1 MADHFSAVG
10 FPARNLEEMQE
21 VLKVAFDR
29 ADESGASVEHADGRT
44 CRYEDPSGATLT
56 IHVDRR
62 GGFECCQPGFA
73 GPSRSRWRPLQVVPD
88 PDGCRFCDL
97 VYAQLLDDED
107 EELYPFAV
115 RIETMAV
122 SRELIPYGD
131 PGEVGFV
138 GLWEEGRVWPDE
150 ATFARHQ
157 EAEWADVSPPPEVS
171 ELLPQVRGFASR
183 SVIPSGTFAF
193 EDGAPVTPHVLAHG
207 IVQTVEE
214 RHNQLRNAPFRL
226 VRLDTLG
233 GTFDTC
239 VAPGILEHEELL
251 VPGAVAGGTLWLV
264 GRPLTLRDAPGP
276 VPTAEEK
283 PRSGGLLGRFFG
295 RR

>member
-1 MADHFSAVG
+1 
-10 FPARNLEEMQE
+10 MQE

-115 RIETMAV
+115 RIETMAA

-138 GLWEEGRVWPDE
+138 GLWEEGRVWPD
-150 ATFARHQ
+150 
-157 EAEWADVSPPPEVS
+157 
-171 ELLPQVRGFASR
+171 
-183 SVIPSGTFAF
+183 
-193 EDGAPVTPHVLAHG
+193 GA
-207 IVQTVEE
+207 
-214 RHNQLRNAPFRL
+214 
-226 VRLDTLG
+226 
-233 GTFDTC
+233 TFDTC